1 MKKILVI
8 GSAAADIVINLDH
21 LPARNEDVHVIS
33 QQMRLGGCAY
43 NTYDMIR
50 LFGEEV
56 IPFFPVGQGLYG
68 DFIRS
73 AFAEKGICTPIPYP
87 EEENGCCYCFVEADG
102 ERTFISNHGAE
113 YRFRKEWFDDPVLEQ
128 ADYAYICG
136 LEIEEPT
143 GENILSFLERRKDLT
158 VFFSPGP
165 RLEKIPA
172 GRIEKI
178 LSLGCILHLNEEE
191 ACRLSH
197 TENAPDA
204 AKVLFARTLSPVII
218 TLGKRGCW
226 YRTASEEGHIS
237 APSARQKDTV
247 GAGDAH
253 IGALMACLHAGLSM
267 KSALINA
274 NTAAAKVV
282 ESAGAGLDPAVFASL
297 DLIRS

>member
-8 GSAAADIVINLDH
+8 GSVAADIVISLDH

-50 LFGEEV
+50 LFGGEA

-73 AFAEKGICTPIPYP
+73 ELAAKGIRTPIPFP

-113 YRFRKEWFDDPVLEQ
+113 YRFRSEWFDDPLLEQ

-143 GENILSFLERRKDLT
+143 GPNILSFLERRKDLT

-172 GRIEKI
+172 DRIEKI

-191 ACRLSH
+191 ACRL
-197 TENAPDA
+197 
-204 AKVLFARTLSPVII
+204 ARTEDAWSTLDVLYEKTQAPVIV
-218 TLGKRGCW
+218 TLGKRGCC
-226 YRTASEEGHIS
+226 YRTASEKDHLD
-237 APSARQKDTV
+237 APAAIQKDTV

-253 IGALMACLHAGLSM
+253 IGAVIACLHAGLSVRD
-267 KSALINA
+267 ALVNA
-274 NTAAAKVV
+274 NTVAAKVV
-282 ESAGAGLDPAVFASL
+282 ESAGAGLDEAAFASL
-297 DLIRS
+297 SLIRS